1 MLKTLEVAS
10 RPWDEI
16 SMDFI
21 EPLPVSNGYDS
32 ILVVVDRLTKWAIFV
47 PAKTTWRAQD
57 LAQAFF
63 DFVATQHGLPSAIL
77 SDRGSKFVSIF
88 WRSLTSRFGINL
100 RLSTSYQ
107 PQTDGQTERTNQSLE
122 HYLRIH
128 CEYKQKDWSS
138 LLGLAAFAYNNS
150 VHSTIKCSPFF
161 ANFGYHPRWIEETA
175 ATTKDNRMVGS
186 IEALHA
192 ECVRNIEDANAS
204 FAKHYDKY
212 RSAPPNFEVGDMVLV
227 SMRDIRTKRPAKKLD
242 WKFMGPYP
250 ILAKIGSHAYRL
262 GLPSSAKI
270 HDVFNVSR
278 LEPWKSNGQVDE
290 APPPLIVDGEEE
302 HEIEDIVDER
312 TKGRGKSRRKEYL
325 VRWKGYEGTLEEATW
340 EPRHLLED
348 TEALDSWEIRARSE

>member
-1 MLKTLEVAS
+1 
-10 RPWDEI
+10 
-16 SMDFI
+16 
-21 EPLPVSNGYDS
+21 
-32 ILVVVDRLTKWAIFV
+32 
-47 PAKTTWRAQD
+47 
-57 LAQAFF
+57 
-63 DFVATQHGLPSAIL
+63 
-77 SDRGSKFVSIF
+77 
-88 WRSLTSRFGINL
+88 
-100 RLSTSYQ
+100 
-107 PQTDGQTERTNQSLE
+107 
-122 HYLRIH
+122 
-128 CEYKQKDWSS
+128 
-138 LLGLAAFAYNNS
+138 
-150 VHSTIKCSPFF
+150 
-161 ANFGYHPRWIEETA
+161 
-175 ATTKDNRMVGS
+175 MVGS